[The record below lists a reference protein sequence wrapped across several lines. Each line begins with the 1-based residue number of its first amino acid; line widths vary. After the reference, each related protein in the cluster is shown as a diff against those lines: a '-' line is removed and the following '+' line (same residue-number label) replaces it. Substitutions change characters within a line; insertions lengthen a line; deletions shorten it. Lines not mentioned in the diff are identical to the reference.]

1 MSDQEDQEDKPAGSE
16 SGSSDKSLAPELP
29 DQDVDSDIPLLEE
42 QETTATDPPNTNG
55 RAYLQDGQE
64 DVSEAS
70 SIDASPVDSVPRR
83 AASPVDSV
91 TSGRG
96 DSWQVCWDHGMTKS
110 F

>member
-1 MSDQEDQEDKPAGSE
+1 MSDQEDQEDKPAGAE
-16 SGSSDKSLAPELP
+16 SGSSDKALAPEVP

-42 QETTATDPPNTNG
+42 QETTGTDPPNTDG

-64 DVSEAS
+64 DVSEVS
-70 SIDASPVDSVPRR
+70 SIDASLVDSVPLR

-96 DSWQVCWDHGMTKS
+96 DSLQVCWDLEMIES